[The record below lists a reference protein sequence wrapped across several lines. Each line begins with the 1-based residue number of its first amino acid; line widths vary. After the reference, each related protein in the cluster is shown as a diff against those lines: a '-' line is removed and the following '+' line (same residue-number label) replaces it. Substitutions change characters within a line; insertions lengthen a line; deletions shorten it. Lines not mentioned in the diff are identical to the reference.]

1 MKRGCKKT
9 RRAEAKAS
17 ARSILQST
25 TLECA
30 KTLFHNARVL
40 DLTAFNHVTLRGGF
54 SIAEIRLTSQSLF
67 DPLGRPAAAQ
77 TLIRGSQ
84 FHIVLREGMAQEEL
98 SVSLYHEVLEAA
110 TVAAENP
117 PESVMEFN
125 EGDFEESARSAHAEY
140 GIASPTSLNEMLAR
154 FGFED

>member
-1 MKRGCKKT
+1 MTDKPFR
-9 RRAEAKAS
+9 
-17 ARSILQST
+17 LFT
-25 TLECA
+25 TLESG
-30 KTLFHNARVL
+30 KKLFHNGRVL
-40 DLTAFNHVTLRGGF
+40 DLTAFNNVPLLGGF
-54 SIAEIRLTSQSLF
+54 SIAEVRLTSQCLF

-77 TLIRGSQ
+77 TLIRGNQ
-84 FHIVLREGMAQEEL
+84 FHIVLRERMAQEEL
-98 SVSLYHEVLEAA
+98 SISLYHEVLEAA

-140 GIASPTSLNEMLAR
+140 GMASPTSLNEMLEK